1 MRVIAQKWGNSLG
14 VRIPKLCT
22 TNANITEGTE
32 IELEFDNGNIIIK
45 PIQKNQR
52 TLDDYLSKVTP
63 ENIHP
68 ETKTGDIA
76 GREIW

>member
-14 VRIPKLCT
+14 VRIPKLYT

-52 TLDDYLSKVTP
+52 TLDDYLSKITP

-68 ETKTGDIA
+68 ETETGEIA

>member
-1 MRVIAQKWGNSLG
+1 MRVIAQKWGNGLG
-14 VRIPKLCT
+14 IRIPKSYT
-22 TNANITEGTE
+22 TIANIAEGTE

-45 PIQKNQR
+45 PIHKNQR
-52 TLDDYLSKVTP
+52 TLDDYLSMVTP

-68 ETKTGDIA
+68 ETETGEIA

>member
-14 VRIPKLCT
+14 VRIPKLYT

-45 PIQKNQR
+45 PIHKNQR
-52 TLDDYLSKVTP
+52 TLDDYLSMVTP

-68 ETKTGDIA
+68 ETETGEIA